1 MYTSKT
7 FFAVIVAE
15 FPGYWI
21 QDQHIYK
28 LKFISTH
35 GLKKITSINF
45 FVRTKCF
52 PEKSCSVANDFPWT
66 DGRTTKANVRIPG
79 DHSVQRSKCSQP
91 GNLCNANLKR
101 MTYVGSFTLDRCWSY
116 WLRKQYLA
124 LIGSY
129 MLHVFYVIYQTRKI
143 VFDHISKHRG
153 ESWKYDAL
161 RSIFDDLQ
169 GVWKCGLT
177 VSWVLDISSQSNWKL
192 RREPRI

>member
-35 GLKKITSINF
+35 GLKNVTSINF
-45 FVRTKCF
+45 FVRTKYF
-52 PEKSCSVANDFPWT
+52 PEKSCSVANGSPWT

-101 MTYVGSFTLDRCWSY
+101 MTFVGNFTLDRCWSVLAEKAVSSSD
-116 WLRKQYLA
+116 WL
-124 LIGSY
+124 
-129 MLHVFYVIYQTRKI
+129 IYAARVLRNISNTKDRVWSHFQT
-143 VFDHISKHRG
+143 S
-153 ESWKYDAL
+153 
-161 RSIFDDLQ
+161 
-169 GVWKCGLT
+169 
-177 VSWVLDISSQSNWKL
+177 
-192 RREPRI
+192 RRELKIRRVAEYFWRPSGSLEMWSNSVLSAWYIFSIELKTKERA